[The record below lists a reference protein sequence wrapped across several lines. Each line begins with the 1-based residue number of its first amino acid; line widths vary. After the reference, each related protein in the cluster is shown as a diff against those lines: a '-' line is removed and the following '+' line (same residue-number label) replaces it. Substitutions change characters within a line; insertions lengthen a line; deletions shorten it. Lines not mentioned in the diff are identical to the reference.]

1 MTTTLAV
8 TNEQSFWDD
17 KQIAAL
23 KGIGLADVPKPEL
36 AVFLHFCQRTGL
48 DPFAR
53 QIYMIGRGGRYT
65 IQASIDGLRIV
76 AQRSGNYGGQTPVE
90 WCGDDG
96 KWIDVWLAK
105 TPPVAA
111 RVGVYYK
118 DTPNPTYA
126 VAKFESY
133 NAGSPIWKKM
143 PDLMIA
149 KCAEALALRKAFPQ
163 DLSGIYAGEEM
174 EQADVTTTPATSA
187 PIKKIEV
194 ITQGESSE
202 LDYATKSKIEADLAL
217 VQVSGDIKFLRSIYN
232 KYMIYLDYKIEG
244 SEGST
249 TLREVINAQ
258 RKKVEEKASA

>member
-96 KWIDVWLAK
+96 KWVDVWLAK

-118 DTPNPTYA
+118 DTPNATYA

-133 NAGSPIWKKM
+133 NANSPIWKKM
-143 PDLMIA
+143 PDLMVA

-174 EQADVTTTPATSA
+174 EQADNSPTPATA
-187 PIKKIEV
+187 KKIEAVV
-194 ITQGESSE
+194 ITEGEIAEVDDEKRAE
-202 LDYATKSKIEADLAL
+202 LEATLAL
-217 VQVSGDIKFLRSIYN
+217 IQLSDDLDFLRVTWKN
-232 KYMIYLDYKIEG
+232 NTDYLDYKIDCADG
-244 SEGST
+244 KT
-249 TLREVINAQ
+249 TLRHAINKQ
-258 RKKVEEKASA
+258 RLAK